1 MKKKLKNLDITSRF
15 AGFIIEKPLW
25 CISFIILLSIF
36 SLYGIKYL
44 KGDFSAKI
52 WFRHD
57 DPYLKSFEDFEKRFG
72 SNDTVLIVVHNKKGI
87 FNKQSLKLI
96 QDITEEMWMAY
107 NMMRVDSITN
117 YNWAHA
123 EADDLIVEPFIPEYQ
138 YDLTTE
144 LLEHRKKLAIKDP
157 RLKNFLISKDL
168 KTAVIYGQL
177 KPVFEKEREFEKVI
191 IDVEK
196 RIEKFIKNNSNEHI
210 IHITGWTK
218 ISVEMKR
225 IAVKD
230 LLLIL
235 PILFVVISVIL
246 LYIFKTFSGFL
257 LPMIVIF
264 TGIATSCGI
273 AGWYGVTFNT
283 VTACLPSILL
293 AISIADSVHLLTSF
307 VVFMQKGL
315 TKKDAVYHALK
326 KNIRPTSLTTLST
339 SVGFFSLTATD
350 LVPIS
355 NLGFMAGF
363 GAIII
368 WMLTIFLLM
377 PLLLFIPF
385 KVSPKKKYSN
395 LKKNKI
401 FSVFESQNYSS
412 LINRNKVT
420 IIIIFIILSII
431 SARLAF
437 RCDVNSSM
445 LDYFDDDLDVIKSTN
460 FLQKHMGGIGDVQIL
475 VDSGKKEG
483 IKNPE
488 FLRKVEKF
496 VNWLNHQSYVT
507 KVSSLI
513 DIIKQT
519 NQALNADD
527 PTFYKIPDSNELI
540 AQEILLFSLGLPQ
553 GMGLNYWKTND
564 NRVLRLNIRWDVL
577 GSKNILEKV
586 ALLKKKAPEFDIETK
601 ITGNVSLFLGLNDY
615 IIQTFYKSMIMAIV
629 LISILMAIIFK
640 SLLLG
645 LISMLPNIIPP
656 LCGLALMYISGI
668 SVDIGTVLITSVC
681 LGITVDDTIYFLSD
695 YSYLREKGYSPSEAI
710 PDVLVHSGRALIFT
724 TIILVFGFGTF
735 VLGSLIPNV
744 NFGVITSFVLFM
756 AIITDLIL
764 LPAIL
769 FIIDKKSLTYQQYS

>member
-1 MKKKLKNLDITSRF
+1 MQKKIKKIDIPSRL
-15 AGFIIEKPLW
+15 ATFIIEKPLY
-25 CISFIILLSIF
+25 CIGFILILSMISI
-36 SLYGIKYL
+36 YGIKFL

-52 WFRHD
+52 WFRPD
-57 DPYLKSFEDFEKRFG
+57 DPYLTSFEDFEKRFG
-72 SNDTVLIVVHNKKGI
+72 SNDTVLIVVHHKDGI
-87 FNKQSLKLI
+87 FNKNTLKLI
-96 QDITEEMWMAY
+96 QNITEEMWMAH

-123 EADDLIVEPFIPEYQ
+123 EADDLIVEAFIPEYQ
-138 YDLTTE
+138 DEITPE
-144 LLEHRKKLAIKDP
+144 LLENRKKLAIKDP
-157 RLKNFLISKDL
+157 KLKNFLISKDL

-177 KPVFEKEREFEKVI
+177 KPVFEKEREYENVI
-191 IDVEK
+191 NDVES
-196 RIEKFIKNNSNEHI
+196 RIKKYQQNDSYGHI
-210 IHITGWTK
+210 IHTTGWVK

-225 IAVKD
+225 IAVDD

-235 PILFVVISVIL
+235 PILFIVISVIL
-246 LYIFKTFSGFL
+246 TYIFKSFFGFL

-264 TGIATSCGI
+264 LGISTSCGI
-273 AGWYGVTFNT
+273 AGWFGVTFNT
-283 VTACLPSILL
+283 VTSCLPSILL
-293 AISIADSVHLLTSF
+293 AISIADSVHLLTTF
-307 VVFMQKGL
+307 VVFMQEGMK
-315 TKKDAVYHALK
+315 KKDAIFNALK

-339 SVGFFSLTATD
+339 SVGFLSLTATD

-377 PLLLFIPF
+377 PLLLFLPF
-385 KVSPKKKYSN
+385 RVSSKKHPNYM
-395 LKKNKI
+395 KKNKF
-401 FSVFESQNYSS
+401 FSKFESHNLS
-412 LINRNKVT
+412 LFINKNRIT
-420 IIIIFIILSII
+420 LIIIFLVVTLI
-431 SARLAF
+431 SANLAF

-445 LDYFDDDLDVIKSTN
+445 LDYFDDDLEVMKSTQ
-460 FLQKHMGGIGDVQIL
+460 FLQDNMGGIGDIQIL
-475 VDSGKKEG
+475 VDSGEKEG
-483 IKNPE
+483 VKNPE
-488 FLRKVEKF
+488 FLRKVDNFE
-496 VNWLNHQSYVT
+496 NWLNSQPYIT
-507 KVSSLI
+507 KVSSLVGI
-513 DIIKQT
+513 VKQT
-519 NQALNADD
+519 NQALNWDD
-527 PTFYKIPDSNELI
+527 PAYYKIPDSKDLI

-553 GMGLNYWKTND
+553 GMGLNYWKTTD
-564 NRVLRLNIRWDVL
+564 NRILRLNIRWNVL

-586 ALLKKKAPEFDIETK
+586 AILKEKAPEFKIKTK

-615 IIQTFYKSMIMAIV
+615 IIQTFYKSMFMAII
-629 LISILMAIIFK
+629 LISIMMAIIFK

-656 LCGLALMYISGI
+656 LCGLSLMYISGI

-695 YSYLREKGYSPSEAI
+695 YSYLKEKGYSAIDAI
-710 PDVLVHSGRALIFT
+710 PEVFSHSGRALIFT

-744 NFGVITSFVLFM
+744 NFGVITAFVLFI

-769 FIIDKKSLTYQQYS
+769 LTIGSRQV